1 MDYEKKTSLLLLYY
15 FIWLASIVP
24 GYCLDD
30 PIVSSDVPRAG
41 FNSGEVVGRCNVAG
55 NVRSFQIDCTQEIR
69 NFTVGFITAGST
81 MRVASVINGVQ
92 YDTNISNT
100 GMSLV
105 GTEGFVSN
113 LAITI
118 RFTDDTTAFVTLRH

>member
-1 MDYEKKTSLLLLYY
+1 M
-15 FIWLASIVP
+15 
-24 GYCLDD
+24 
-30 PIVSSDVPRAG
+30 
-41 FNSGEVVGRCNVAG
+41 VGRCNVAG

-81 MRVASVINGVQ
+81 MRIASVINGVQ